1 MTSVTSLLLFAS
13 CDPMTRKM
21 LWKLKHILTLRNPRI
36 SEALPGE
43 TPQGSLELSAD
54 LQNVTLNLSRRWVTL
69 VQVACLWQFFAIIVP
84 VFEFQ
89 GFWNMRI
96 ISQTSRPKNWRLR
109 HSGWSLA
116 ISLGIVWRQRTF
128 GTNWRYDVD
137 FFVRN
142 TWVEM
147 IFQICC
153 PEENGMIFTACFKKK
168 IIVEDDIH
176 PNFRWSW
183 SALWVALPG
192 RVPSLRRLTLK
203 QLQIPLPVSVLQLL
217 GAVAGCGG
225 GKVGDELCGASWRTC
240 WKYYHSW

>member
-1 MTSVTSLLLFAS
+1 MGDIGTSSV
-13 CDPMTRKM
+13 
-21 LWKLKHILTLRNPRI
+21 
-36 SEALPGE
+36 
-43 TPQGSLELSAD
+43 
-54 LQNVTLNLSRRWVTL
+54 
-69 VQVACLWQFFAIIVP
+69 
-84 VFEFQ
+84 
-89 GFWNMRI
+89 
-96 ISQTSRPKNWRLR
+96 
-109 HSGWSLA
+109 SLA
-116 ISLGIVWRQRTF
+116 ILCNYSSGVWVPRFLEHANHISNISPKKLATEAFWVEF
-128 GTNWRYDVD
+128 GDFTWYRMEAKNFWNKLAVWCGFFRSEYLSWDDFSDMLPRGKRYD
-137 FFVRN
+137 FYSL
-142 TWVEM
+142 
-147 IFQICC
+147 
-153 PEENGMIFTACFKKK
+153 FKKK

>member
-1 MTSVTSLLLFAS
+1 MGDIGTSSVSLV
-13 CDPMTRKM
+13 
-21 LWKLKHILTLRNPRI
+21 ILCNY
-36 SEALPGE
+36 SSGV
-43 TPQGSLELSAD
+43 SH
-54 LQNVTLNLSRRWVTL
+54 
-69 VQVACLWQFFAIIVP
+69 FF
-84 VFEFQ
+84 FEFQ

-128 GTNWRYDVD
+128 GTNWRCDVD

-142 TWVEM
+142 TSSWDDLRYYLPRGKRYD
-147 IFQICC
+147 FYSL
-153 PEENGMIFTACFKKK
+153 FLKK

-217 GAVAGCGG
+217 GAVW
-225 GKVGDELCGASWRTC
+225 VWWGASWRTC